1 MVKCATRAS
10 PAMPALTMGRLIQS
24 AGLLAPDAS
33 AAMSSALSAVFHS
46 ATSSSKPLV
55 VKLGFEK
62 PPSPPLP
69 NHNGVVLPRLLV
81 ARLPPTVLTYAPL
94 RYRSW

>member
-33 AAMSSALSAVFHS
+33 AAMSSALSASFHN
-46 ATSSSKPLV
+46 ATSSSKPLM

-69 NHNGVVLPRLLV
+69 NQSGVVLPRLLV
-81 ARLPPTVLTYAPL
+81 ARLPPTVLT
-94 RYRSW
+94 